1 MFNKREDA
9 FSDTVK
15 QMKDVRKDLDLPPLP
30 PIETI
35 QEVFMKMSKEL
46 RSKLEPTIGPQFK
59 ENVAGLMTLM
69 LEFIAKYNQDL
80 AIISIEANRWAL
92 DYLRLRDAGKFAV
105 KDLETALKDVDE
117 VVAVLEKHGEERA
130 EDVKRFLRRRITYQI
145 LIDDYL
151 PKLPGGKEDPA
162 ILMALQEIIPLLP
175 AEAEEV
181 IDAEVIEIEP
191 GTNGHANGFVY
202 QSPQSHWFPNAKS
215 ENNGKTQERM
225 EVKNGQRRW

>member
-1 MFNKREDA
+1 MFNNKREDA
-9 FSDTVK
+9 FLDIAR
-15 QMKDVRKDLDLPPLP
+15 QMNEVRRDLDLPPL

-35 QEVFMKMSKEL
+35 QEVFTKMSKDL
-46 RSKLEPTIGPQFK
+46 RSKLESEIGPLFK

-69 LEFIAKYNQDL
+69 LELIAMHNQDL
-80 AIISIEANRWAL
+80 GRLSIEENRWAL

-105 KDLETALKDVDE
+105 KYLETALQNVDE
-117 VVAVLEKHGEERA
+117 VAAALEKHGEERA

-162 ILMALQEIIPLLP
+162 ILTALQEIIPLLP

-181 IDAEVIEIEP
+181 IDVEVVEIEP
-191 GTNGHANGFVY
+191 GANGHANGFVY
-202 QSPQSHWFPNAKS
+202 QSPQSHWFPNEKS
-215 ENNGKTQERM
+215 KNNGTTQERV
-225 EVKNGQRRW
+225 EVRNGPRR